1 MKIISARYLSHLKRP
16 ELGQSLQ
23 RIPSNNTP
31 QKERSAT
38 ARGSLITDLI
48 WRRPQ
53 HRIHTKKRR
62 LPAAIPA
69 PLCHRTIPKM
79 NNANLAAVSR
89 QLLMICTGLDEGL
102 TRFSSML
109 ILQSLREHFCK
120 NQLGTAVWIDGRGEN

>member
-31 QKERSAT
+31 QSERIAT
-38 ARGSLITDLI
+38 TSGSLMTDLI
-48 WRRPQ
+48 WRRPP
-53 HRIHTKKRR
+53 HRIHTKMRR

-69 PLCHRTIPKM
+69 ALCHRTIPKM
-79 NNANLAAVSR
+79 NNAALADRSR
-89 QLLMICTGLDEGL
+89 QSLILCAGLDEGL

-120 NQLGTAVWIDGRGEN
+120 NQLGAAVWIDGRGGN